1 MLHCR
6 QKSFFSISN
15 DDRPSSHQ
23 LGAHDGLF
31 PNRTVV
37 CIALRTLVEDCTDIL
52 RYCYN
57 PKQVED
63 TKKKQRLLM
72 NQAIKKII
80 PGLNMEEDCN
90 SHALEKT
97 PVAPKTSHNID
108 DDVEF
113 HPLQFGL
120 SSANVDSPTSAGI
133 LTTTFFLS
141 FLIFLIS

>member
-1 MLHCR
+1 
-6 QKSFFSISN
+6 
-15 DDRPSSHQ
+15 
-23 LGAHDGLF
+23 
-31 PNRTVV
+31 
-37 CIALRTLVEDCTDIL
+37 
-52 RYCYN
+52 
-57 PKQVED
+57 
-63 TKKKQRLLM
+63 M

-108 DDVEF
+108 GDVEF
-113 HPLQFGL
+113 HHLQFGL

-141 FLIFLIS
+141 FLIFLIA

>member
-1 MLHCR
+1 M
-6 QKSFFSISN
+6 
-15 DDRPSSHQ
+15 
-23 LGAHDGLF
+23 
-31 PNRTVV
+31 
-37 CIALRTLVEDCTDIL
+37 
-52 RYCYN
+52 
-57 PKQVED
+57 ED

-90 SHALEKT
+90 SHAPENA
-97 PVAPKTSHNID
+97 PAVPKTSHNID

-120 SSANVDSPTSAGI
+120 SSANVDSATSAGI